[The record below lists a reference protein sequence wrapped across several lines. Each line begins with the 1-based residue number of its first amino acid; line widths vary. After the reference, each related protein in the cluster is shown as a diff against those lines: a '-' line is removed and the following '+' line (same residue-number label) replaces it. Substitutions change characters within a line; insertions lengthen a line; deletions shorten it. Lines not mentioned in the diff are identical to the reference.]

1 MLAPMGL
8 HDSKKRSRRQI
19 QAPARSP
26 VDVIDPVDRFIAK
39 LYRSALSVSHHDYR
53 EWALREWR
61 KVVPHDAALWGS
73 GLMTRR
79 RFHTV
84 TLADLPP
91 SYPQA
96 LESTAHI
103 NPMLPRILKRLDLPT
118 DMRDVCPDREFFRS
132 ELYRRVFEP
141 LGISRLLATSHFDAR
156 SGIGTLVTLYRRDR
170 KAVFTE
176 TERLRQQRLAY
187 HLHHAASHAFF
198 LHLARTDERPPGSAA
213 AVVDR
218 EGLFYEAQPRFLDLL
233 DAHFP
238 PRAGQ
243 SLPFALPP
251 AGETVVVG
259 SACIK
264 VARASDM
271 FIVYLWPA
279 GPLDR
284 LTAREREI
292 VNAVAQGLSFKQAAK
307 KIGVAP
313 STVANHLYRVY
324 RKLGVCSRTEL
335 AALVYP
341 NNP

>member
-1 MLAPMGL
+1 MG
-8 HDSKKRSRRQI
+8 HNDSKKNSRRTR
-19 QAPARSP
+19 PATGAGALE
-26 VDVIDPVDRFIAK
+26 VIDPVDRFIAK

-61 KVVPHDAALWGS
+61 KVIPHDAALWGS

-84 TLADLPP
+84 TLADLPAD
-91 SYPQA
+91 YPQS
-96 LESTAHI
+96 LEATTHI
-103 NPMLPRILKRLDLPT
+103 NPMLPRILKNLDMPT

-132 ELYRRVFEP
+132 EIYRRVFEP
-141 LGISRLLATSHFDAR
+141 LGISRLLSTSHYDAR
-156 SGIGTLVTLYRRDR
+156 SGIGTLVTIYRRDR
-170 KAVFTE
+170 RAVFTDS
-176 TERLRQQRLAY
+176 ERLRQQRLAY

-198 LHLARTDERPPGSAA
+198 LHLARTNERPAGSAA

-243 SLPFALPP
+243 SLPFALPA

-259 SACIK
+259 SVCIK
-264 VARASDM
+264 VEPASDM

-341 NNP
+341 NP